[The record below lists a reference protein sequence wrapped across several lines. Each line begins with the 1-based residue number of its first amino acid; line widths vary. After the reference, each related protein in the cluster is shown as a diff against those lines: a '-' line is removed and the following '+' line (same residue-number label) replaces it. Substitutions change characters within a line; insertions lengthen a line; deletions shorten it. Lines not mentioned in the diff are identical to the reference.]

1 MQENERKLNSEM
13 PELAKIRVAALR
25 RLVAAVKRPH
35 SSALSICRSA
45 IEGKSSNVALIKF
58 FEAIHHS
65 DRHYWIASLYAL
77 LMPTGRR
84 KKLSAYFTPPHLA
97 AHAIKMLRD
106 NGVVLGS
113 HRVLDPASGGAAF
126 LVPLASA
133 IAQDMR
139 ASRQRPS
146 EIISVINRTISG
158 IEIDPALAR
167 LSELLLRDILR
178 PELEQTRK
186 KLKVSIKQ
194 RDTLT
199 HPTRPIFDAVI
210 VNPPYGRVFRPDK
223 STLKQFSDVISSGY
237 VNLYSLFIMQA
248 IRWLK
253 PDGVACFI
261 IPMSFLGGPYFSSL
275 RRFLLQNTHVVS
287 LDPIEQRSDLFLDV
301 LCDVCVLTVRKH
313 GIKKV
318 SAKATSTLLRFEEV
332 SKALGMLDVP
342 ATPSDRIW
350 ALPDSSE
357 SAHLFGSSSETIE
370 TYGYSLKTGY
380 FVWNREKER
389 YRTGNFPLET
399 EVPLYWAHNVRA
411 NKHSKPLAGD
421 QEDHDTIG
429 FVTIDEGSAAVIK
442 TDALIVQRT
451 SNSRQKRRLIA
462 GVIRQK
468 NVPGGRGFVSENH
481 TIVVVPTQGKAQQ
494 ITLTVLCRLLN
505 SESVDTRFRRI
516 SGTVSV
522 SVAAL
527 KALPLPRPNIVT
539 ECFSQNDDH
548 DLAAHEAYERDAV
561 LTQELAEARR
571 KQNPHG

>member
-1 MQENERKLNSEM
+1 M
-13 PELAKIRVAALR
+13 PSRCCVITASFSVVIVFLIRHLVEP
-25 RLVAAVKRPH
+25 RL
-35 SSALSICRSA
+35 S
-45 IEGKSSNVALIKF
+45 
-58 FEAIHHS
+58 
-65 DRHYWIASLYAL
+65 
-77 LMPTGRR
+77 
-84 KKLSAYFTPPHLA
+84 
-97 AHAIKMLRD
+97 
-106 NGVVLGS
+106 
-113 HRVLDPASGGAAF
+113 
-126 LVPLASA
+126 VPLASA

-139 ASRQRPS
+139 ASCQRPS

-167 LSELLLRDILR
+167 LSELLYGTSCVLNSNRR
-178 PELEQTRK
+178 GRSSRFP
-186 KLKVSIKQ
+186 IKQ

-357 SAHLFGSSSETIE
+357 SAHFTS
-370 TYGYSLKTGY
+370 
-380 FVWNREKER
+380 
-389 YRTGNFPLET
+389 
-399 EVPLYWAHNVRA
+399 VPLR
-411 NKHSKPLAGD
+411 KPSKPTA
-421 QEDHDTIG
+421 I
-429 FVTIDEGSAAVIK
+429 
-442 TDALIVQRT
+442 R
-451 SNSRQKRRLIA
+451 SRRDI
-462 GVIRQK
+462 
-468 NVPGGRGFVSENH
+468 
-481 TIVVVPTQGKAQQ
+481 
-494 ITLTVLCRLLN
+494 LCG
-505 SESVDTRFRRI
+505 I
-516 SGTVSV
+516 
-522 SVAAL
+522 
-527 KALPLPRPNIVT
+527 
-539 ECFSQNDDH
+539 
-548 DLAAHEAYERDAV
+548 
-561 LTQELAEARR
+561 ARR
-571 KQNPHG
+571 SDTVPATFL